1 MLDYRI
7 LTFLKLCETMNY
19 RITAEELNMTQ
30 PAVTQ
35 HIHYLEEEYKCKLFI
50 YNRKKLEKTNQAI
63 LLEEYASSAY
73 YNEIYL
79 KRKIKSENKI
89 KINIG
94 ATKTIGEF
102 VIGEKIKKLVKNEK
116 YDISLTIDNT
126 EKLIKLMELNKLDF
140 ILVEGIFNKDKYG
153 YRLYKKDD
161 FIGICSKNHK
171 FNEKSIK
178 FEELFEEDI
187 IIREEG
193 SGTRGI
199 FEQFLSENSFSLE
212 FFKKKITINNFN
224 LIKELVSANCG
235 ISFVYNSVV
244 NKNDDIGKFYFKNKI
259 EREFNYLYTTNLN
272 LIQINYLNSSDYT
285 QILDCVNTLYAL
297 LDQYRNNLDIYPRY
311 VTDRFILCTE
321 NIYSVADSIYNM
333 GEQSLKYYQ
342 EGNSE
347 GVLIARVKASAKA
360 LIKFSNQLS
369 GSVCRDLQIFLENLM
384 YTDEEEYNDSYESL
398 YNMNSEVVK
407 TKYCTV
413 RDIVAS
419 LCEISQ
425 LSLPLMFNDEV
436 LIRVGINYLEN
447 VKILYPEISKY
458 IMIMGK
464 THDGSII
471 EKYMPVNETEVK
483 VDYLENEL
491 QVFTLEYDGQVCK
504 MILPPAN
511 DVARHVGIAE
521 LYKDRGMDYGNFK
534 QV

>member
-63 LLEEYASSAY
+63 LLEEYARSAY

-126 EKLIKLMELNKLDF
+126 ENLIKLMELNKLDF

-153 YRLYKKDD
+153 YRLYKKDE

-171 FNEKSIK
+171 FNGKSIK
-178 FEELFEEDI
+178 FEELFKEDI

-224 LIKELVSANCG
+224 LIKELVSTNCG

-259 EREFNYLYTTNLN
+259 EREFNYLYLK
-272 LIQINYLNSSDYT
+272 
-285 QILDCVNTLYAL
+285 NT
-297 LDQYRNNLDIYPRY
+297 
-311 VTDRFILCTE
+311 
-321 NIYSVADSIYNM
+321 
-333 GEQSLKYYQ
+333 
-342 EGNSE
+342 
-347 GVLIARVKASAKA
+347 SAKE
-360 LIKFSNQLS
+360 L
-369 GSVCRDLQIFLENLM
+369 
-384 YTDEEEYNDSYESL
+384 
-398 YNMNSEVVK
+398 
-407 TKYCTV
+407 
-413 RDIVAS
+413 
-419 LCEISQ
+419 
-425 LSLPLMFNDEV
+425 
-436 LIRVGINYLEN
+436 
-447 VKILYPEISKY
+447 
-458 IMIMGK
+458 
-464 THDGSII
+464 
-471 EKYMPVNETEVK
+471 
-483 VDYLENEL
+483 VDFFDKL
-491 QVFTLEYDGQVCK
+491 
-504 MILPPAN
+504 
-511 DVARHVGIAE
+511 
-521 LYKDRGMDYGNFK
+521 
-534 QV
+534 

>member
-35 HIHYLEEEYKCKLFI
+35 HIHYLEEEYECKLFI

-63 LLEEYASSAY
+63 LLEEYARSAY

-126 EKLIKLMELNKLDF
+126 ENLIKLMELNKLDF

-153 YRLYKKDD
+153 YRLYKKDE
-161 FIGICSKNHK
+161 FIGICSKSHK
-171 FNEKSIK
+171 FNGKSIK

-259 EREFNYLYTTNLN
+259 EREFNYLYLK
-272 LIQINYLNSSDYT
+272 
-285 QILDCVNTLYAL
+285 NTA
-297 LDQYRNNLDIYPRY
+297 
-311 VTDRFILCTE
+311 
-321 NIYSVADSIYNM
+321 
-333 GEQSLKYYQ
+333 
-342 EGNSE
+342 
-347 GVLIARVKASAKA
+347 AKE
-360 LIKFSNQLS
+360 L
-369 GSVCRDLQIFLENLM
+369 
-384 YTDEEEYNDSYESL
+384 
-398 YNMNSEVVK
+398 
-407 TKYCTV
+407 
-413 RDIVAS
+413 
-419 LCEISQ
+419 
-425 LSLPLMFNDEV
+425 
-436 LIRVGINYLEN
+436 
-447 VKILYPEISKY
+447 
-458 IMIMGK
+458 
-464 THDGSII
+464 
-471 EKYMPVNETEVK
+471 
-483 VDYLENEL
+483 VDFFDKL
-491 QVFTLEYDGQVCK
+491 
-504 MILPPAN
+504 
-511 DVARHVGIAE
+511 
-521 LYKDRGMDYGNFK
+521 
-534 QV
+534 

>member
-35 HIHYLEEEYKCKLFI
+35 HIHYLEEEYECKLFI

-63 LLEEYASSAY
+63 LLEEYARSAY

-153 YRLYKKDD
+153 YRLYKKDE

-171 FNEKSIK
+171 FNGKSIK

-259 EREFNYLYTTNLN
+259 EREFNYLYLK
-272 LIQINYLNSSDYT
+272 
-285 QILDCVNTLYAL
+285 NT
-297 LDQYRNNLDIYPRY
+297 
-311 VTDRFILCTE
+311 
-321 NIYSVADSIYNM
+321 
-333 GEQSLKYYQ
+333 
-342 EGNSE
+342 
-347 GVLIARVKASAKA
+347 SAKE
-360 LIKFSNQLS
+360 L
-369 GSVCRDLQIFLENLM
+369 
-384 YTDEEEYNDSYESL
+384 
-398 YNMNSEVVK
+398 
-407 TKYCTV
+407 
-413 RDIVAS
+413 
-419 LCEISQ
+419 
-425 LSLPLMFNDEV
+425 
-436 LIRVGINYLEN
+436 
-447 VKILYPEISKY
+447 
-458 IMIMGK
+458 
-464 THDGSII
+464 
-471 EKYMPVNETEVK
+471 
-483 VDYLENEL
+483 VDFFDKL
-491 QVFTLEYDGQVCK
+491 
-504 MILPPAN
+504 
-511 DVARHVGIAE
+511 
-521 LYKDRGMDYGNFK
+521 
-534 QV
+534 

>member
-35 HIHYLEEEYKCKLFI
+35 HIHYLEEEYECKLFI

-63 LLEEYASSAY
+63 LLEEYARSAY

-126 EKLIKLMELNKLDF
+126 ENLIKLMELNKLDF

-153 YRLYKKDD
+153 YRLYKKDE

-259 EREFNYLYTTNLN
+259 EREFNYLYLK
-272 LIQINYLNSSDYT
+272 
-285 QILDCVNTLYAL
+285 NTA
-297 LDQYRNNLDIYPRY
+297 
-311 VTDRFILCTE
+311 
-321 NIYSVADSIYNM
+321 
-333 GEQSLKYYQ
+333 
-342 EGNSE
+342 
-347 GVLIARVKASAKA
+347 AKE
-360 LIKFSNQLS
+360 L
-369 GSVCRDLQIFLENLM
+369 
-384 YTDEEEYNDSYESL
+384 
-398 YNMNSEVVK
+398 
-407 TKYCTV
+407 
-413 RDIVAS
+413 
-419 LCEISQ
+419 
-425 LSLPLMFNDEV
+425 
-436 LIRVGINYLEN
+436 
-447 VKILYPEISKY
+447 
-458 IMIMGK
+458 
-464 THDGSII
+464 
-471 EKYMPVNETEVK
+471 
-483 VDYLENEL
+483 VDFFDKL
-491 QVFTLEYDGQVCK
+491 
-504 MILPPAN
+504 
-511 DVARHVGIAE
+511 
-521 LYKDRGMDYGNFK
+521 
-534 QV
+534 

>member
-35 HIHYLEEEYKCKLFI
+35 HIHYLEEEYECKLFI

-63 LLEEYASSAY
+63 LLEEYARSAY

-126 EKLIKLMELNKLDF
+126 ENLIKLMELNKLDF
-140 ILVEGIFNKDKYG
+140 ILVEGIFNKNKYG
-153 YRLYKKDD
+153 YRLYKKDE

-171 FNEKSIK
+171 FNGKSIK
-178 FEELFEEDI
+178 FEELFKEDI

-259 EREFNYLYTTNLN
+259 EREFNYLYLK
-272 LIQINYLNSSDYT
+272 
-285 QILDCVNTLYAL
+285 NTA
-297 LDQYRNNLDIYPRY
+297 
-311 VTDRFILCTE
+311 
-321 NIYSVADSIYNM
+321 
-333 GEQSLKYYQ
+333 
-342 EGNSE
+342 
-347 GVLIARVKASAKA
+347 AKE
-360 LIKFSNQLS
+360 L
-369 GSVCRDLQIFLENLM
+369 
-384 YTDEEEYNDSYESL
+384 
-398 YNMNSEVVK
+398 
-407 TKYCTV
+407 
-413 RDIVAS
+413 
-419 LCEISQ
+419 
-425 LSLPLMFNDEV
+425 
-436 LIRVGINYLEN
+436 
-447 VKILYPEISKY
+447 
-458 IMIMGK
+458 
-464 THDGSII
+464 
-471 EKYMPVNETEVK
+471 
-483 VDYLENEL
+483 VDFFDKL
-491 QVFTLEYDGQVCK
+491 
-504 MILPPAN
+504 
-511 DVARHVGIAE
+511 
-521 LYKDRGMDYGNFK
+521 
-534 QV
+534 